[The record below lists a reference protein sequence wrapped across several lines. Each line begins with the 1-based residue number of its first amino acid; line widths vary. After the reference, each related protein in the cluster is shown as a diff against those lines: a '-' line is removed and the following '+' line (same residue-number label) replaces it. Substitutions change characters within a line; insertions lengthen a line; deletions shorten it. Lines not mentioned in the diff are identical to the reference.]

1 MKTSKGEPSMVD
13 STVQRLLEK
22 VIDSPIK
29 LQLCLLFDENQRME
43 GTAVELANRIYR
55 DIWST
60 HEALREL
67 AEDGVLCV
75 SDVAGEPVYHYRP
88 RAEYVDPIFRLA
100 QSYNEPIERDAIQRA
115 LREVASYARYRRAAT
130 GGAAFEMQS
139 I

>member
-1 MKTSKGEPSMVD
+1 MVD
-13 STVQRLLEK
+13 STIQRLLEK
-22 VIDSPIK
+22 AIDSPIK

-43 GTAVELANRIYR
+43 GSAVELANRIYR

-60 HEALREL
+60 REALREL

-75 SDVAGEPVYHYRP
+75 RDIAGEPIYYYRP

-115 LREVASYARYRRAAT
+115 LREVASYARYRRAAL
-130 GGAAFEMQS
+130 GGTAFEMQGM
-139 I
+139 